1 MGDGVNIAARLESIC
16 QPGAI
21 CLSEDA
27 YRQVTGRLDLA
38 VTDLGPTE
46 LKNIGEP
53 ILMRGSRAARNSRS
67 PTLRSASRSLGWPS
81 TPSRPFRLMRQA
93 HISPLAA
100 VDLSSPP
107 IQRARA
113 SRQPRPA
120 LGAPQRRSF
129 APAGSSVGCW
139 RRKCA
144 LPDRDEGRKKRCQA
158 P

>member
-46 LKNIGEP
+46 LKNIAEP
-53 ILMRGSRAARNSRS
+53 IRMRGSRAA
-67 PTLRSASRSLGWPS
+67 
-81 TPSRPFRLMRQA
+81 
-93 HISPLAA
+93 
-100 VDLSSPP
+100 
-107 IQRARA
+107 
-113 SRQPRPA
+113 RQPRPA

-129 APAGSSVGCW
+129 APPGSSVGCW